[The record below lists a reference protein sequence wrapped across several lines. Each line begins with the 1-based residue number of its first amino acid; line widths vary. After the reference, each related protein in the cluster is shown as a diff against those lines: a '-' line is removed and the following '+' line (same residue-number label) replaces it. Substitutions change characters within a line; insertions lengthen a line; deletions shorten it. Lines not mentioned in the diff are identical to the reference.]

1 LEANPFDFPAA
12 KSCHLQRV
20 KTTGFRTAI
29 DFRRDGP
36 DSQFGKRNP
45 LTPAHHDEG
54 FFRRDSA
61 TRYHYFG
68 SLRSFHHD
76 SYELNI
82 QVFLEKSAIA
92 EIAELI
98 FAHFVAKI
106 APCAEILVHR
116 LVAQ

>member
-36 DSQFGKRNP
+36 DSQFGK
-45 LTPAHHDEG
+45 
-54 FFRRDSA
+54 RRDSA